1 VTIDAN
7 SVPLS
12 IRVNLRDGF
21 MSVKLAGTATLGNVT
36 AAIESISDETIRHNA
51 KRLLVD
57 LTQVSEQLGFVDH
70 AVISDRAATHYGH
83 LEKVASVVADGHR
96 RGTSEQAG
104 QLRGIQLRVFTSRE
118 EAAAWL
124 EI

>member
-1 VTIDAN
+1 VTTDPT

-12 IRVNLRDGF
+12 IRVNLREGF
-21 MSVKLAGTATLGNVT
+21 MSVKVAGTATLGNVT
-36 AAIESISDETIRHNA
+36 AAIELISDETIRHNA

-57 LTQVSEQLGFVDH
+57 LSLVREHLGFVDH

-83 LEKVASVVADGHR
+83 LERVASVVPSGHR
-96 RGTSEQAG
+96 RGSEQAA
-104 QLRGIQLRVFTSRE
+104 QLRGMQLRVFTSRE

-124 EI
+124 EN